1 MQNRD
6 VQLVSRVEKRYTER
20 RQCPG
25 NRSHKAESVNFQKP
39 RERSKTYMLEIRKK
53 QVSENLIS
61 KSRQD
66 KGLKHWT
73 D

>member
-1 MQNRD
+1 
-6 VQLVSRVEKRYTER
+6 
-20 RQCPG
+20 
-25 NRSHKAESVNFQKP
+25 VNFQKP